1 MSKKKLTNKEITEA
15 LGRLSD
21 NDHILN
27 QFILEVKQIFGLY
40 LEYRKETYKESP
52 DKFNDF
58 VKAKVKVEQEK
69 SRNTK

>member
-1 MSKKKLTNKEITEA
+1 MRKKKLTNKEITEA

-40 LEYRKETYKESP
+40 LEYRKETEKFREFVNSRTKEFEQKQSK
-52 DKFNDF
+52 DK
-58 VKAKVKVEQEK
+58 QG
-69 SRNTK
+69 T